1 MSKLLRL
8 EKYVLYSIKNICLKM
23 NNHDWLLGN
32 LLKILSLCNYNR
44 QNLMNFN
51 DWIFYS
57 LNLFYGNDSILRV
70 KIHICGSKN
79 FTFNKKFPTLLKKK
93 LIVWKSNKDVCHS
106 EVDSTFN
113 FIRSNFWII
122 RGQKTEEKLLK
133 SCFICK
139 ILHGKNN
146 DISLYSSITNICSIL
161 QLYLWNRRSRF
172 YRPIVM

>member
-1 MSKLLRL
+1 MIEYFTAWIYFMAMIVSWESK
-8 EKYVLYSIKNICLKM
+8 
-23 NNHDWLLGN
+23 
-32 LLKILSLCNYNR
+32 
-44 QNLMNFN
+44 F
-51 DWIFYS
+51 IFA
-57 LNLFYGNDSILRV
+57 V
-70 KIHICGSKN
+70 PK
-79 FTFNKKFPTLLKKK
+79 TLLLTRSFQHYWKKK

-122 RGQKTEEKLLK
+122 RGQKIEEKLLK